1 MLFAVVLSF
10 AVISFSPGFA
20 GLSGGVAGAADESK
34 VRAATG
40 HVETGAR
47 KVGGGN
53 IAEGVEETATGI
65 GQTVVEGAKLT
76 GQKLQESG
84 KAAEPQAKG
93 AWENARNGAVSFGNS
108 VKTFF
113 SRMFGN

>member
-1 MLFAVVLSF
+1 MLFAIVLSF
-10 AVISFSPGFA
+10 AVIAFSPGFA
-20 GLSGGVAGAADESK
+20 GLAGGVAGAADESK

-47 KVGGGN
+47 KIGEGN
-53 IAEGVEETATGI
+53 IAEGVEETAKGI

-93 AWENARNGAVSFGNS
+93 AWQNARDGAVSFGHS

-113 SRMFGN
+113 SRMFGS